1 MMNINMMQTEFS
13 GSNLEAITIYVYPK
27 FFWITAD
34 HSLTGI
40 SSQIK
45 VDRANRNIT
54 QLGI

>member
-1 MMNINMMQTEFS
+1 MNINMMQTEFS